1 MRYLITGAAG
11 FIGAHLSRQI
21 SALGHEVVGIDSLSN
36 YYSRELKILRINEFL
51 SPFNIKNMEVSVT
64 DLIQLEKIFNNFM
77 PETVIHL
84 GAQAGVRLPLNESN
98 IYIDNNI
105 TGFNNVLL
113 CSMKFGVQKLLYA
126 SSSSVYGNNSKIP
139 YIENENKLEPTSIY
153 GATKLVNEIM
163 AKALS
168 GRSKLKL
175 RGMRFFTVYGSFGRP
190 DMSYFRLINS
200 ALNGSAFNLFG
211 DGSIE
216 RDFTYIDDVVK
227 GVVALIDQLD
237 HESEGISDI
246 VNLGG
251 GKPSSMLE
259 LIKIIENITGNRIN
273 VQIEPP
279 NELDVKSTC
288 ANFSLLKELT
298 NFVPSVSLEKGIETV
313 AEWSASKEIKYSL
326 NRWVESTI

>member
-21 SALGHEVVGIDSLSN
+21 SASGHEVVGIDSLSN
-36 YYSRELKILRINEFL
+36 YYSRELKKLRINEFL
-51 SPFNIKNMEVSVT
+51 SPFNIENFEINIT
-64 DLIQLEKIFNNFM
+64 DLTQLERIFNNFM
-77 PETVIHL
+77 PETVVHL

-98 IYIDNNI
+98 IYMDTNI

-113 CSMKFGVQKLLYA
+113 CSMKFGVKKLLYA
-126 SSSSVYGNNSKIP
+126 SSSSVYGNNSNIP
-139 YIENENKLEPTSIY
+139 YVENENKLQPTSIY
-153 GATKLVNEIM
+153 GATKLVNEIV
-163 AKALS
+163 AKALL
-168 GRSKLKL
+168 GKSKLKL

-190 DMSYFRLINS
+190 DMSYFRLLNS

-259 LIKIIENITGNRIN
+259 LINIIEKITGNRIN
-273 VQIEPP
+273 VQIKPSS
-279 NELDVKSTC
+279 ELDVKSTC
-288 ANFSLLKELT
+288 ANFDLLKKLT
-298 NFVPSVSLEKGIETV
+298 NFVPSVSLEKGIEKV
-313 AEWSASKEIKYSL
+313 AEWSASKEIKNSL
-326 NRWVESTI
+326 NRWVESTR

>member
-21 SALGHEVVGIDSLSN
+21 GALGHEVVGIDSLSN

-64 DLIQLEKIFNNFM
+64 DLTQLEKIFSNFM

-84 GAQAGVRLPLNESN
+84 GAQAGVRLPLGESN

-190 DMSYFRLINS
+190 DTSYFRLINS
-200 ALNGSAFNLFG
+200 ALNGNAFNLFG

-216 RDFTYIDDVVK
+216 RDFTYIDDICLRIYLATIELRSRPTGFSDVVN
-227 GVVALIDQLD
+227 I
-237 HESEGISDI
+237 
-246 VNLGG
+246 GG
-251 GKPSSMLE
+251 QSPHSMLD
-259 LIKIIENITGNRIN
+259 LITTIERIASTKLEY
-273 VQIEPP
+273 VSAKK
-279 NELDVKSTC
+279 NELDLRATEADKSYGSSI
-288 ANFSLLKELT
+288 FGD
-298 NFVPSVSLEKGIETV
+298 VPYKSLEEGVKEFY
-313 AEWSASKEIKYSL
+313 EWASKPEIAPKLKS
-326 NRWVESTI
+326 WIASTK